1 MLTIRVKDLVQK
13 LNLEVVVKS
22 DLEQE
27 VTDGY
32 CGDLLSNVMSELTAG
47 SLWITIQGHQNAAA
61 VALLAEAAG
70 IIIAENFSISDDMK
84 KRAREKGINVL
95 RSPENAYHLSGK
107 LYELG
112 VGREEKQ
119 DI

>member
-1 MLTIRVKDLVQK
+1 MTVEDVVQK
-13 LNLEVVVKS
+13 LDLEVVVES

-27 VTDGY
+27 VRGGY

-61 VALLAEAAG
+61 VALLADAAG
-70 IIIAENFSISDDMK
+70 IIIAEDFSVRDEMK
-84 KRAREKGINVL
+84 ERAREKGINVL
-95 RSPENAYHLSGK
+95 RSPESSFRLSGK

-112 VGREEKQ
+112 VGREQKQ
-119 DI
+119 NI